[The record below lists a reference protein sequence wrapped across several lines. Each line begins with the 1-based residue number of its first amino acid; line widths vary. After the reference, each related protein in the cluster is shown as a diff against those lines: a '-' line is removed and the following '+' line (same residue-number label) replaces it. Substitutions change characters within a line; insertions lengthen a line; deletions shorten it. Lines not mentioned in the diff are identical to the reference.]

1 MMRSI
6 VRITKY
12 AFQNFFRN
20 FWLTIA
26 TLIVILIFLTLVNV
40 VVCIT
45 YLKSATLEAFSE
57 RIDISLDFKQSITE
71 LDVLTVKDGLK
82 KNESIESIEII
93 TPDDNLLSFQS
104 RYPKLAEKI
113 IPVLSANPLGYS
125 LIVRAR
131 EIDDYASIL
140 DSIESDSS
148 ITDLLYATPQLL
160 DTRAITQT
168 LATVIEKINQIASG
182 FAVIFFFI
190 AIVIIFNSIRVS
202 IYTHRE
208 EIGIMRLVGATNTFI
223 RLPFMLEAAL
233 YSIVALTLMTFLTV
247 VSLPFVDSFLN
258 TKIFAGFTTID
269 ISGFYAM
276 HYFEVFGV
284 QLLGMIVLTAASTSY
299 ALRRYLKV

>member
-233 YSIVALTLMTFLTV
+233 YSIVALTLMTFQTV

-284 QLLGMIVLTAASTSY
+284 QLLGMLVLTAASTSY